1 MFDRETVV
9 MIAVAITLVAT
20 CYLFNELQKQK
31 LDMNNVKTY
40 MTRKVSHTPANDTK
54 PVPTNEIAEE
64 EEE

>member
-40 MTRKVSHTPANDTK
+40 MTRKVSHAPANDTK